1 MEMSRT
7 QTSMFLTLLMIV
19 VAASLSLAQGGLPP
33 GPPAGGQQPG
43 EGWQGRPQAGNQA
56 QATPVM
62 LLAPDKYL
70 YVIYGGVL
78 FQFDANDLKL
88 LNQTRLMP
96 MGERGGRPG
105 EGGRGEGGRGE
116 GGRGGRPAGQAPAG
130 APAAPQN

>member
-1 MEMSRT
+1 MSYLRT
-7 QTSMFLTLLMIV
+7 SLLLTVLMIMM
-19 VAASLSLAQGGLPP
+19 AGSLCLAQGGLPA
-33 GPPAGGQQPG
+33 GPPAGGPQPG

-56 QATPVM
+56 MTTPVM

-70 YVIYGGVL
+70 YVIYAGVL

-96 MGERGGRPG
+96 MGERGGRG

-116 GGRGGRPAGQAPAG
+116 GGRGGRPTGQAPAG

>member
-1 MEMSRT
+1 MSRPL
-7 QTSMFLTLLMIV
+7 TSMLLTVLMIV
-19 VAASLSLAQGGLPP
+19 VAASLSLAQA
-33 GPPAGGQQPG
+33 GPPAGGPQPG
-43 EGWQGRPQAGNQA
+43 EGWQGRPPTGIQA

-96 MGERGGRPG
+96 MGERGVRPG

-116 GGRGGRPAGQAPAG
+116 GGRGGRPTGQAPPG